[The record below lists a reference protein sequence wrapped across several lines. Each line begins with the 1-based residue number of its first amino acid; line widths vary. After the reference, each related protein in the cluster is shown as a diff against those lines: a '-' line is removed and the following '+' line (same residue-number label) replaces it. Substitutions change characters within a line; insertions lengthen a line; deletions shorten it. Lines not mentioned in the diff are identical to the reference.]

1 MTKEASNSPGRTL
14 TTEISADNKKAIWT
28 FTVNPNE
35 TLQSN
40 ISISYLLGLRKP
52 IANELVLKATLKQGG
67 VEIDDGGSN
76 VILIAKDPNSA
87 DGQTHLGAIFVNKD
101 PITIQSDALKD
112 KELLVF
118 YPDSVLG
125 TTNTADAVFTLEIT
139 N

>member
-1 MTKEASNSPGRTL
+1 MTKQASNSPGRTL
-14 TTEISADNKKAIWT
+14 TTELSADNKKAIWT

-35 TLQSN
+35 TLQSD

-67 VEIDDGGSN
+67 VEIDDEGSN
-76 VILIAKDPNSA
+76 VILMAIDPNSA
-87 DGQTHLGAIFVNKD
+87 GGPTNLGAIFVNKD

-112 KELLVF
+112 KELFVS
-118 YPDSVLG
+118 YTGSVLG
-125 TTNTADAVFTLEIT
+125 NTNTADAVFTLEIT